1 MDMRGFAASKEES
14 LTLFA
19 EAAERDLA
27 GWKRK
32 RSKQWRHCST
42 CRHRRR
48 RHRRDHC
55 MQCGERAGERRD
67 IIIFQFVQAVSS
79 VFSLNTDPI
88 EAQGPPRYPSP
99 SV

>member
-1 MDMRGFAASKEES
+1 METLLNLPPPPPPPQKGSLYAVRRASES
-14 LTLFA
+14 
-19 EAAERDLA
+19 
-27 GWKRK
+27 
-32 RSKQWRHCST
+32 
-42 CRHRRR
+42 
-48 RHRRDHC
+48 
-55 MQCGERAGERRD
+55 ERRD